1 MLLLTG
7 LACAMSERLA
17 MGMKE
22 PTPTRVRRLVVFP
35 VARSTPVPNL
45 AASAF
50 DPGLVGASAW
60 TTPGASAQLAGLTF
74 DSPIATPFAFAT
86 PVPFNLP
93 TFPTATPTPIA
104 TSTPAFDFVLAEFY
118 NSPTSNSFLMV
129 YVAVVDPKE
138 IPIGDMK
145 IVGTRLDQNLTYESP
160 LSTWQYSG
168 SSGPGEVVKT
178 GNIKFEPPG
187 GIETT
192 SWVLHLE
199 DAHGRRQSEDIPF
212 DVAVNN
218 KQWYFIKL
226 RRLY

>member
-1 MLLLTG
+1 MKHRHTLLLLASVHASRLFGHPTVWQNSVSPQGKRILLSCCLFMLLLTG

-129 YVAVVDPKE
+129 YV
-138 IPIGDMK
+138 
-145 IVGTRLDQNLTYESP
+145 
-160 LSTWQYSG
+160 W
-168 SSGPGEVVKT
+168 
-178 GNIKFEPPG
+178 
-187 GIETT
+187 
-192 SWVLHLE
+192 
-199 DAHGRRQSEDIPF
+199 
-212 DVAVNN
+212 
-218 KQWYFIKL
+218 
-226 RRLY
+226 